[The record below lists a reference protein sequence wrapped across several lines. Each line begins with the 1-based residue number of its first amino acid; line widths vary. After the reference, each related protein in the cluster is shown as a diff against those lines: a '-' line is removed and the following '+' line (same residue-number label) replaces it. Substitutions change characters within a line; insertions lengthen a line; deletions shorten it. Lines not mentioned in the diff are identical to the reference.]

1 MQAQF
6 SIFSKLFL
14 TLVKPPHLYYNI
26 PHPIKR
32 LRFLSGPQNREARRM
47 IQQDEMRG
55 GVKVCDLV
63 EHLQLAVVN
72 KGDDFDTALVGIRDV
87 NRPKK

>member
-1 MQAQF
+1 
-6 SIFSKLFL
+6 
-14 TLVKPPHLYYNI
+14 
-26 PHPIKR
+26 
-32 LRFLSGPQNREARRM
+32 M

-87 NRPKK
+87 NRPGLSW